1 MSKPSF
7 RALLEAGGGHKSIKP
22 DLSAVTQ
29 VMDNALFGILLRK
42 SVIGHPQFEL
52 MLTRLRRELLMND
65 GLRGQAPLRFLCDLA
80 LQCFNNEFVY
90 AESET
95 ETAKAARLLL
105 EIEGDL
111 RNHGPHEEQLLRSLA
126 VLAMYRP
133 MQLVVGIEAL
143 LTEAMLTE
151 AMLAGVAGPM
161 LQRTVGDV
169 VRERK
174 LRSSIPAFGEITDAT
189 SLEVRAQYEENPY
202 PRWIAFD
209 RDPPAPVSVWIGS
222 ENSWPEFAS
231 SLCGPLFRT
240 RRRLRYRPR
249 GDLACR
255 EGPGCSDNRCGSQS
269 LEPCLCAAQG
279 ERARAHD
286 IEFFQA
292 GILELGAVQERF
304 DAVLSVGVLHHMNQ
318 PRDGLRVL
326 ARLTRPGGLLKLG
339 LYSQRGRSSVNAARK
354 IPRLRV
360 PVNRKNP
367 YLLEKYR
374 IFMHNKRGF
383 PRLLCLSLGIGCFN
397 FML

>member
-1 MSKPSF
+1 
-7 RALLEAGGGHKSIKP
+7 
-22 DLSAVTQ
+22 
-29 VMDNALFGILLRK
+29 
-42 SVIGHPQFEL
+42 
-52 MLTRLRRELLMND
+52 MND

-222 ENSWPEFAS
+222 EIPGLNLQAASAVPFSVLVAGCGTGLEAISLAVKVPDARITAVDLSLS
-231 SLCGPLFRT
+231 SLA
-240 RRRLRYRPR
+240 Y
-249 GDLACR
+249 
-255 EGPGCSDNRCGSQS
+255 
-269 LEPCLCAAQG
+269 AQRKANELG
-279 ERARAHD
+279 LTN

-292 GILELGAVQERF
+292 DILELGAVQERF